1 MLRQSRISS
10 EPSVF
15 SLDEISDQ
23 HSYIYSVVNY
33 NILRVFSMKSRVC
46 VLVIC

>member
-23 HSYIYSVVNY
+23 HSYIKLTRY
-33 NILRVFSMKSRVC
+33 NILRVFSIKSTVF